1 MMTLL
6 RNLLTVIGVLAII
19 AVGLFFFRGDLYRPI
34 FPSQP
39 KPQPPALSGK
49 IYATLSSSR
58 GALIEDKG
66 VTDPNGLPFDI
77 AEITEGEAE
86 GFPASTSPSLTII
99 NTGKREIRHWKLA
112 QNVRK
117 ISLRATQLYDVKV
130 KERSGPPGA
139 PYQIEIWVPRE
150 ADLNLAFE
158 IGPLVAGAGS

>member
-1 MMTLL
+1 MMTLM

-39 KPQPPALSGK
+39 KLQPPALSGK

-58 GALIEDKG
+58 GALIEDKS

-99 NTGKREIRHWKLA
+99 NIAKREIRHWKLA
-112 QNVRK
+112 SNVRRV
-117 ISLRATQLYDVKV
+117 SLRATQLYDVKV
-130 KERSGPPGA
+130 KEHSGPPGA
-139 PYQIEIWVPRE
+139 PYQVEIWVPRE
-150 ADLNLAFE
+150 ADLNLTFE
-158 IGPLVAGAGS
+158 IGPVAAASGS